1 MNSIKRLYALLSDLC
16 STVKKILGIRFLH
29 EYSNI
34 REARVGGGGGG
45 RERATG
51 AIFPWPWLLAK
62 KNLFYWGIWGEGGG
76 GRVPQKKFWL
86 GR

>member
-34 REARVGGGGGG
+34 REARVGGGGVGG
-45 RERATG
+45 RG
-51 AIFPWPWLLAK
+51 QLGQFFPGHG
-62 KNLFYWGIWGEGGG
+62 F
-76 GRVPQKKFWL
+76 
-86 GR
+86 